1 MSFKRYIHCISITD
15 SGVES
20 SATNIGFESA
30 ISDNEHPPANIED
43 EGSPAPAPPSLED
56 AMQRLAETIKE
67 FDSHAMTDQ
76 DEEKST
82 ADEGQKTTNG
92 EEQQKEDEA
101 EKQPQNKQNLSQGQI
116 SIFLYLSLFF
126 CQHCVT
132 AKKQDTISISPKHL
146 AGKNPTKSM
155 LRTR

>member
-1 MSFKRYIHCISITD
+1 MIKKFCLSD

-30 ISDNEHPPANIED
+30 ISDNEHPPPNLED

-76 DEEKST
+76 EDEKT
-82 ADEGQKTTNG
+82 QGQQNITNG
-92 EEQQKEDEA
+92 EQSCQNGSDGGEQQKSQVQQP
-101 EKQPQNKQNLSQGQI
+101 EKEPENKQNLSQGQI
-116 SIFLYLSLFF
+116 SIFFSYLFFMIVWLQKTRQNINKSKALSLNTVF
-126 CQHCVT
+126 
-132 AKKQDTISISPKHL
+132 
-146 AGKNPTKSM
+146 
-155 LRTR
+155 

>member
-1 MSFKRYIHCISITD
+1 MPIYLDISIHLKMSLKRYIHCISITD

-30 ISDNEHPPANIED
+30 ISDNEHPPANIDD

-116 SIFLYLSLFF
+116 SIFFTFLYSF
-126 CQHCVT
+126 
-132 AKKQDTISISPKHL
+132 ASIVWL
-146 AGKNPTKSM
+146 QKS
-155 LRTR
+155 RTQYQ

>member
-1 MSFKRYIHCISITD
+1 MNQSILIVYILIACDWSKKFCLSD

-30 ISDNEHPPANIED
+30 ISDNEHPPPNLED

-76 DEEKST
+76 EDEKT
-82 ADEGQKTTNG
+82 QGQQNITNG
-92 EEQQKEDEA
+92 EQSCQNGDGGEQQKSQVQQP
-101 EKQPQNKQNLSQGQI
+101 EKEPQNKQNLSQGQI
-116 SIFLYLSLFF
+116 SIFFLPFLYD
-126 CQHCVT
+126 CVT
-132 AKKQDTISISPKHL
+132 AKNK
-146 AGKNPTKSM
+146 TKYQ
-155 LRTR
+155 

>member
-1 MSFKRYIHCISITD
+1 MIKKFCLSD

-30 ISDNEHPPANIED
+30 ISDNEHPPPNLED

-76 DEEKST
+76 EDEKT
-82 ADEGQKTTNG
+82 QGQQNITNG
-92 EEQQKEDEA
+92 EQSCQNGDGGEQQKSQVQQP
-101 EKQPQNKQNLSQGQI
+101 EKEPENKQNLSQGQI
-116 SIFLYLSLFF
+116 SIFFLTFSLWL
-126 CQHCVT
+126 CDC
-132 AKKQDTISISPKHL
+132 KKQDKISISPKH
-146 AGKNPTKSM
+146 
-155 LRTR
+155 

>member
-1 MSFKRYIHCISITD
+1 MDKNETFLVIFKQCVLCEKPQISNISD

-30 ISDNEHPPANIED
+30 ISDNEHPPPNLED

-76 DEEKST
+76 EDEKT
-82 ADEGQKTTNG
+82 QGQQNITNG
-92 EEQQKEDEA
+92 EQSCQNGDGGEQQKSQVQQP
-101 EKQPQNKQNLSQGQI
+101 EKEPQNKQNLSQGQI
-116 SIFLYLSLFF
+116 SIFFLTFSL
-126 CQHCVT
+126 
-132 AKKQDTISISPKHL
+132 
-146 AGKNPTKSM
+146 
-155 LRTR
+155 

>member
-1 MSFKRYIHCISITD
+1 M
-15 SGVES
+15 ES

-30 ISDNEHPPANIED
+30 ISDNEHPPANIDD
-43 EGSPAPAPPSLED
+43 ESSPAPAPPSLED

-116 SIFLYLSLFF
+116 SIFLPFFILLPALCDCKKAGHNINKSKALSRKKPYKIHVKDAIDQKTDMGKLFR
-126 CQHCVT
+126 
-132 AKKQDTISISPKHL
+132 K
-146 AGKNPTKSM
+146 
-155 LRTR
+155 

>member
-1 MSFKRYIHCISITD
+1 MCISVFTNVFCFSD

-30 ISDNEHPPANIED
+30 ISDNEHPPPNIED

-82 ADEGQKTTNG
+82 SAPAEGQNITNG
-92 EEQQKEDEA
+92 ENRGEQQKD
-101 EKQPQNKQNLSQGQI
+101 QDLPQQNKQNLSQGQI
-116 SIFLYLSLFF
+116 SIFLLLPFF
-126 CQHCVT
+126 ILLDCVT
-132 AKKQDTISISPKHL
+132 AKK
-146 AGKNPTKSM
+146 AGHNINKSKA
-155 LRTR
+155 LSKDKLKSR